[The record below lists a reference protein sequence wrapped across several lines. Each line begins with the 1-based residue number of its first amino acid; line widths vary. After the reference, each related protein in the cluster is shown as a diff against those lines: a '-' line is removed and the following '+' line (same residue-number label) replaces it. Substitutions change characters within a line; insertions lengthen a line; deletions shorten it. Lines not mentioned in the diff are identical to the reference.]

1 MKRVIIAD
9 SSELI
14 TRAKELVLEY
24 ALSLGVDLS
33 FQDFE
38 TEIATFPEQYSPPHG
53 RLLLAECEG
62 EVIGCV
68 GLRDSGGGKCEMK
81 RMYIQPE
88 YRGSGLGRAL
98 GERLI
103 SEARDI
109 GYTHMRLDTIPAMK
123 AAVSLYM
130 SLGFKEIEPY
140 RFNPFKEAMFMELD
154 LRR

>member
-1 MKRVIIAD
+1 MIKIITAD

-14 TRAKELVLEY
+14 TKAKELVHEY

-38 TEIATFPEQYSPPHG
+38 TEISTFPEQYSPPQG
-53 RLLLAECEG
+53 RLLLAQWEN
-62 EVIGCV
+62 EVVGCV

-81 RMYIQPE
+81 RMYVQPE
-88 YRGSGLGRAL
+88 YRGKGLGRAL

-109 GYTHMRLDTIPAMK
+109 GYTHMRLDTVPAME
-123 AAVSLYM
+123 AAVSLYL
-130 SLGFKEIEPY
+130 SLGFKETEPY
-140 RFNPFKEAMFMELD
+140 RFNPFKDAMFLELD
-154 LRR
+154 LE